1 MVTSSVVVVGGGI
14 VGLATARALQRQL
27 PDTVVTV
34 LEKERDVAAHQ
45 TGRNSGVIHSGIYYP
60 PGSRKAAL
68 VASGR
73 HLLDEFLDQHGI
85 AHDRCGKVVVA
96 IDAEEIP
103 RLDALEERG
112 RGHGL
117 AIRRLS
123 PEQLHELEPHS
134 SGVAALHVPETGI
147 CDYRAMCEALAG
159 EIDSAGGGV
168 RTGVRVVTI
177 EEATSGVRVGLD
189 SGEELTASWLVNCA
203 GLHSDRVA
211 RMAGAAAEASI
222 MPFRGEY
229 YELRPEAAGL
239 VRNLIYPVPDPRFPF
254 LGVHFTRMVDGSVHA
269 GPNAVLA
276 MAREGYDWKTLD
288 RHDLWEVASN
298 PGAWKLAR
306 RYWRTGAGE
315 IHRSLSKK
323 AFVSALQRLVPELT
337 ADDLVPSAAGI
348 RAQALRRSGEL
359 VDDFEFADGP
369 RSVHVVNAPSPAA
382 TASLAIG
389 DAIAQRLV
397 TRTGPATPTLAR

>member
-1 MVTSSVVVVGGGI
+1 MSSVVVVGGGI
-14 VGLATARALQRQL
+14 VGLATARALQQHM

-34 LEKERDVAAHQ
+34 VEKEHHVAAHQ
-45 TGRNSGVIHSGIYYP
+45 TGRNSGVIHSGIYYA
-60 PGSRKAAL
+60 PGSQKAEL

-73 HLLDEFLDQHGI
+73 RLLDDFLDQHGI
-85 AHDRCGKVVVA
+85 AHERCGKVVVA
-96 IDAEEIP
+96 LDAEEVP

-123 PEQLHELEPHS
+123 PGELRELEPHS
-134 SGVAALHVPETGI
+134 RGVAALHVPETGI
-147 CDYRAMCEALAG
+147 CDYRAMCEALVG
-159 EIDSAGGGV
+159 DITGAGGAV
-168 RTGVRVVTI
+168 RTGVEVISI
-177 EEATSGVRVGLD
+177 EESSIGVRLRLE
-189 SGEELTASWLVNCA
+189 SGEVVSADWLTNCA

-211 RMAGAAAEASI
+211 RLAGASTAASI

-229 YELRPEAAGL
+229 YELRPSASGL

-276 MAREGYDWKTLD
+276 LAREGYDWTTVD
-288 RHDLWEVASN
+288 RRDLWEVASN
-298 PGAWKLAR
+298 PGAWRLAR

-323 AFVSALQRLVPELT
+323 AFVAALQRLVPEVT
-337 ADDLVPSAAGI
+337 AEDLVPSAAGI
-348 RAQALRRSGEL
+348 RAQALRRSGDL
-359 VDDFEFADGP
+359 VDDFEFADGQ

-389 DAIAQRLV
+389 DAIARRLV
-397 TRTGPATPTLAR
+397 TRVPL

>member
-1 MVTSSVVVVGGGI
+1 MSSVVVVGGGI
-14 VGLATARALQRQL
+14 VGLATARALQQHM

-34 LEKERDVAAHQ
+34 VEKEHHVAAHQ
-45 TGRNSGVIHSGIYYP
+45 TGRNSGVIHSGIYYA
-60 PGSRKAAL
+60 PGSQKAEL

-73 HLLDEFLDQHGI
+73 RLLDDFLDQHGI
-85 AHDRCGKVVVA
+85 AHERCGKVVVA
-96 IDAEEIP
+96 LDAEEVP

-123 PEQLHELEPHS
+123 PGELRELEPHS
-134 SGVAALHVPETGI
+134 RGVAALHVPETGI
-147 CDYRAMCEALAG
+147 CDYRAMCEALVG
-159 EIDSAGGGV
+159 DITGAGGAV
-168 RTGVRVVTI
+168 RTGVEVISI
-177 EEATSGVRVGLD
+177 EESSIGVRLRLE
-189 SGEELTASWLVNCA
+189 SGEVVSADWLTNCA

-211 RMAGAAAEASI
+211 RLAGASTAASI

-229 YELRPEAAGL
+229 YELRPSASGL

-276 MAREGYDWKTLD
+276 LAREGYDWTTVD
-288 RHDLWEVASN
+288 RRDLWEVASN
-298 PGAWKLAR
+298 PGAWRLAR

-323 AFVSALQRLVPELT
+323 AFVAALQRLVPEGT
-337 ADDLVPSAAGI
+337 AEDLVPSAAGI
-348 RAQALRRSGEL
+348 RAQALRRSGDL
-359 VDDFEFADGP
+359 VDDFEFADGQ

-389 DAIAQRLV
+389 DAIARRLV
-397 TRTGPATPTLAR
+397 TRVPL

>member
-1 MVTSSVVVVGGGI
+1 MSSVVVVGGGI
-14 VGLATARALQRQL
+14 VGLASARALQQHM

-34 LEKERDVAAHQ
+34 VEKEHHVAAHQ
-45 TGRNSGVIHSGIYYP
+45 TGRNSGVIHSGIYYA
-60 PGSRKAAL
+60 PGSQKAEL

-73 HLLDEFLDQHGI
+73 RLLDDFLDQHGI
-85 AHDRCGKVVVA
+85 AHERCGKVVVA
-96 IDAEEIP
+96 LDAEEVP

-123 PEQLHELEPHS
+123 PGELRELEPHS
-134 SGVAALHVPETGI
+134 RGVAALHVPETGI
-147 CDYRAMCEALAG
+147 CDYRAMCEALVG
-159 EIDSAGGGV
+159 DITGAGGAV
-168 RTGVRVVTI
+168 RTGVEVISI
-177 EEATSGVRVGLD
+177 EESSIGVRLRLE
-189 SGEELTASWLVNCA
+189 SGEVVSADWLTNCA

-211 RMAGAAAEASI
+211 RLAGASTAASI

-229 YELRPEAAGL
+229 YELRPSASGL

-276 MAREGYDWKTLD
+276 LAREGYDWTTVD
-288 RHDLWEVASN
+288 RRDLWEVASN
-298 PGAWKLAR
+298 PGAWRLAR

-323 AFVSALQRLVPELT
+323 AFVAALQRLVPEVT
-337 ADDLVPSAAGI
+337 AEDLVPSAAGI
-348 RAQALRRSGEL
+348 RAQALRRSGDL
-359 VDDFEFADGP
+359 VDDFEFADGQ

-389 DAIAQRLV
+389 DAIARRLV
-397 TRTGPATPTLAR
+397 TRVPL